1 MLLIRSII
9 RPEKADTILFELAA
23 AGYPAATKIDI
34 TGRGKQMG
42 IKVGNSLYSEIPKV
56 MLMMVVDDYDKDRII
71 PIIMRY
77 ARTGGT
83 GTFGDGRIFVSPI
96 LETHIISEGK

>member
-23 AGYPAATKIDI
+23 AGYPAVTKIDI
-34 TGRGKQMG
+34 IGRGKQMG
-42 IKVGNSLYSEIPKV
+42 IKVGNSLYDIPKV
-56 MLMMVVDDYDKDRII
+56 MLMMVVENHDKDRII

-96 LETHIISEGK
+96 SETHIISEGK

>member
-1 MLLIRSII
+1 MLLIRSIV

-23 AGYPAATKIDI
+23 AGYPAVTKIDI
-34 TGRGKQMG
+34 SGRGKQMG
-42 IKVGNSLYSEIPKV
+42 IRVGSSLYSEIPKI
-56 MLMMVVDDYDKDRII
+56 MLMMAVEDHDKDIII

-77 ARTGGT
+77 ARTGGN
-83 GTFGDGRIFVSPI
+83 GNFGDGRIFVSPI